1 MRSQVLKSHAFSLRR
16 RGKSTKGERK
26 LHHPHEEQIS
36 SKQLLW
42 PQPAPG
48 PCRTGPQR
56 TASARRPPRR
66 SPELQLVQA
75 LQQAAGAVG
84 HGGGAAEAPL
94 VGFRV
99 DLRLSH
105 LNLRGGAAKRSPASP
120 AAASGESRGRR
131 RRRHRAGR
139 PPPSDARGGRPGR
152 MRRHRRRRRGPE
164 THTRPPPQPQTR
176 GGAGRSRA
184 ARPPPPATPS
194 SPREPHARRGRRRAR
209 PGSHRMTRTSRG
221 LLHVRIAPPEGG
233 HTRDTVQRGPGTP
246 PTHVQARPSTPP
258 PAPVPRMIDRLH
270 RPPHDRA
277 PWSRG
282 SQQLRLPLVPVQNCL
297 LPGAGALCLDAQ
309 P

>member
-16 RGKSTKGERK
+16 RGKSTKGESK

-48 PCRTGPQR
+48 PCRTGPPR

-152 MRRHRRRRRGPE
+152 MRRHRRRRVAKQGQARRPLGSGLRSPAGSDCGCGRELAGHGASRVGSQGPGPE
-164 THTRPPPQPQTR
+164 EQPPRHLEWLTKEGEDLTRSPLLAVQTR
-176 GGAGRSRA
+176 KQ
-184 ARPPPPATPS
+184 PKPQ
-194 SPREPHARRGRRRAR
+194 
-209 PGSHRMTRTSRG
+209 RG
-221 LLHVRIAPPEGG
+221 LTE
-233 HTRDTVQRGPGTP
+233 Q
-246 PTHVQARPSTPP
+246 PSTPTSGR
-258 PAPVPRMIDRLH
+258 PR
-270 RPPHDRA
+270 
-277 PWSRG
+277 
-282 SQQLRLPLVPVQNCL
+282 
-297 LPGAGALCLDAQ
+297 LCAAWM
-309 P
+309 